1 MEETNENIIDANVI
15 SEETIEESFK
25 DRVRK
30 HLTKE
35 NLKKIGIAAAA
46 MAGTALFARYVV
58 SNLEEE
64 SWTEGYDQARN
75 DIEIIGLADVY
86 VDETDKPVNYEEE
99 STDE

>member
-1 MEETNENIIDANVI
+1 MEENNENIIDANVI

-46 MAGTALFARYVV
+46 MAGTALFARHVV
-58 SNLEEE
+58 SHIEED
-64 SWTEGYDQARN
+64 SWIEGYAQAKN
-75 DIEIIGLADVY
+75 DFNINGLADVY
-86 VDETDKPVNYEEE
+86 VEETDEPVDSEEE